1 MSRLPISA
9 LCISAVASLF
19 AYLTDQPLFLVFGVP
34 LAMACGWAELQS
46 DDRQASERARVALAH
61 DLVTQDDEE
70 AIAKRIAAFRK
81 ALHS

>member
-19 AYLTDQPLFLVFGVP
+19 AYLTDQPLFLVLGVP
-34 LAMACGWAELQS
+34 LAMACGWVELKSNDRYDAEQPRLP
-46 DDRQASERARVALAH
+46 R
-61 DLVTQDDEE
+61 DLTPLDAEE
-70 AIAKRIAAFRK
+70 ALEQRLAAFRK